1 MSNYITVSLSPV
13 LVAIIE
19 EFQITADQSS
29 YLITV
34 NLLFLG
40 LGNLFWVPLAE
51 KIGKR
56 PVLVT
61 CSLLYFLFSIWAALA
76 KGYGSFLGAR
86 ILQGFSASAA
96 EALGPAVV
104 GDLYF
109 THERGFFMSF
119 YLLMFT
125 VGVSLGGIWSGLIA
139 NATPHWRWVLWHD
152 TILTGVV
159 FLVIIMFVAETNF
172 KRPTENES
180 GEGMPKAELLVIR
193 ARGGRSWIK
202 SLSFTTWYDR
212 SVPPATQ
219 IPSSSCSR

>member
-1 MSNYITVSLSPV
+1 MLAVCCFVFLSNYVTVSLSPI
-13 LVAIIE
+13 LVAIINE
-19 EFQITADQSS
+19 YQISVDKAG
-29 YLITV
+29 YLITL

-40 LGNLFWVPLAE
+40 LGNLFWVPLSE

-86 ILQGFSASAA
+86 IMQGFAASVA

-104 GDLYF
+104 ADLYF
-109 THERGFFMSF
+109 IDERGFFMSF

-139 NATPHWRWVLWHD
+139 NATPDWHWVLWHD
-152 TILTGVV
+152 TILTGAVFLVV
-159 FLVIIMFVAETNF
+159 FLFVAETNF
-172 KRPTENES
+172 KRPPENES
-180 GEGMPKAELLVIR
+180 GEGMPIAELAEIR
-193 ARGGRSWIK
+193 TRAK
-202 SLSFTTWYDR
+202 STWVETLSFTSWYDR
-212 SVPPATQ
+212 
-219 IPSSSCSR
+219 